1 MAITHEDIT
10 ELKKVFDDR
19 YVQIAD
25 CDSVQEKFNEKFAKD
40 YIRLERIELLQEVGN
55 KKLDKNNW
63 LTTAILTVIIGIVVT
78 MILKVLECSN
88 MAKTCNSCNT
98 NDMAVMPIAQHEKD
112 QNRLMGII
120 KRLIAVIVTLIVL
133 LVGYIAFDKWRDSQ
147 YEDVVETE
155 EITVDAEDS
164 GTANYIG
171 NDGDIYNGKDND

>member
-1 MAITHEDIT
+1 
-10 ELKKVFDDR
+10 
-19 YVQIAD
+19 
-25 CDSVQEKFNEKFAKD
+25 
-40 YIRLERIELLQEVGN
+40 
-55 KKLDKNNW
+55 
-63 LTTAILTVIIGIVVT
+63 
-78 MILKVLECSN
+78 

-120 KRLIAVIVTLIVL
+120 KRLIAVIVVLIVL